1 MKFIKNLFVDY
12 EMSKEE
18 ATKRNQYI
26 YICSMII
33 DIVLILAYL
42 VEIRQGRRPLSFI
55 LAFYGSMVVTMG
67 LLTVIR
73 RIRPE
78 SKLVKTIA
86 GFGFLITFMIA
97 LYSGDNYMIY
107 GFLVPMFFVCLLANS
122 PRTITLTGIFSLIAY
137 AVGCYILVKK
147 GYNTARDISS
157 IEIGIASIVIS
168 SIYMWFTVNANHIF
182 SVRKEKI
189 IEDEAKQTEK
199 ILHSVIASVK
209 TVDEYTNDMA
219 SLGRETLEHQDTL
232 VSAMKEVAT
241 GAGDMANSIQKE
253 LVSLNQISSNAEA
266 SDNKTEEV
274 RERFDNVRTAVSNGI
289 GKMDSLIS
297 ETTEIKSKLEE
308 ANGSMDMLIE
318 NVKEA
323 SKLLALIDAI
333 QKQTNLLAL
342 NASIE
347 AARAGDAGRG
357 FAVVAE
363 EIGTLAK
370 QTAES
375 STKIKGILN
384 HLSDTAVETKDSVTN
399 LSITIE
405 NTTQAIT
412 VVSDDFSNIRDTAEG
427 VTSALDEQGRMAKEI
442 KERSSEASKTVEG
455 LSAFSEELLSTVE
468 STVAETET
476 AKDDIQQVMEL
487 INDTQREMSE
497 LNKNTK

>member
-1 MKFIKNLFVDY
+1 MNFFKSLFRDY

-33 DIVLILAYL
+33 DIVLILAYIA
-42 VEIRQGRRPLSFI
+42 EIAKGNRKIGFI
-55 LAFYGSMVVTMG
+55 LAFYGSMVVTIG
-67 LLTVIR
+67 ILTVIR
-73 RIRPE
+73 RIKPD
-78 SKLVKTIA
+78 SKYIKTIA
-86 GFGFLITFMIA
+86 GFGFLITFIRA
-97 LYSGDNYMIY
+97 RYTGDNYMIY
-107 GFLVPMFFVCLLANS
+107 GFLVPMFFVCLIANS
-122 PRTITLTGIFSLIAY
+122 PKTITLTGIFSFIAY
-137 AVGCYILVKK
+137 SIGCVILVKK
-147 GYNTARDISS
+147 GFNDSRDIAS

-168 SIYMWFTVNANHIF
+168 AIYMWFSVNANHIF
-182 SVRKEKI
+182 SERKEKMI
-189 IEDEAKQTEK
+189 QDKAEQTEK
-199 ILHSVIASVK
+199 ILRSVIASVK

-219 SLGRETLEHQDTL
+219 NLGKETLEHQDTL
-232 VSAMKEVAT
+232 VNAMKEVAS

-253 LVSLNQISSNAEA
+253 LVALNQISSNAEA

-274 RERFDNVRTAVSNGI
+274 RERFDSVRTAVSNGI
-289 GKMDSLIS
+289 GKMDSLIG
-297 ETTEIKSKLEE
+297 ETTEIQGKLQE

-370 QTAES
+370 QTADS

-384 HLSDTAVETKDSVTN
+384 HLSDTAIETKESVTN
-399 LSITIE
+399 LTVTIE

-412 VVSDDFSNIRDTAEG
+412 DVSDDFTNIRDTAES

-442 KERSSEASKTVEG
+442 KDRSSEASKTVEG

-476 AKDDIQQVMEL
+476 AKDDVHQVMEL

-497 LNKNTK
+497 LNKNIK